1 MLDFA
6 YLDNQDIVPGIG
18 NLQSL
23 VTFGL
28 NKTTQSNYRF
38 KLEPKLNVKTIG
50 NFTMLN
56 QLNKNFKDCL
66 LY

>member
-6 YLDNQDIVPGIG
+6 YLDQAVVPGTG

-28 NKTTQSNYRF
+28 NKTTQSNYYF
-38 KLEPKLNVKTIG
+38 ELEPKLRVK
-50 NFTMLN
+50 
-56 QLNKNFKDCL
+56 QLGILPC
-66 LY
+66 

>member
-6 YLDNQDIVPGIG
+6 YLCNQDIVPGPG

-28 NKTTQSNYRF
+28 SETTQSNYCF
-38 KLEPKLNVKTIG
+38 ELEPKLSLKTIG
-50 NFTMLN
+50 IFAMLK
-56 QLNKNFKDCL
+56 QLT
-66 LY
+66 